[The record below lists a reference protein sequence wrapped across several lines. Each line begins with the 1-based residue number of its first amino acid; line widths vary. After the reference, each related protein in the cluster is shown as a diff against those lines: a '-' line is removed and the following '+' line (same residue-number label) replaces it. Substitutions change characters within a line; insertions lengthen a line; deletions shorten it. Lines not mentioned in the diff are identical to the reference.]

1 MQVTYFNHKA
11 HTADDRWARRGFA
24 HRWWQLYE
32 GDPYWVPP
40 YYPALRRALEPAH
53 NPHLARMSPLHLYLE
68 AVPRPQRG
76 ARRGVDAAAMMSGA
90 LAMER
95 TMAATVALVDPRR
108 TDRTAYL
115 ALLHCANDPHS
126 LDRLLDALIEK
137 LRPHRC
143 ERLVGPVSLS
153 PHLGSGLLQDAWNA
167 LPPLHTPYDPPYL
180 LELVERGMRPLARQ
194 LLYRVEIPQQ
204 PPNLTGPAQIVPLEP
219 ARLATDLLLLLAAA
233 CPATDFPPPDAEE
246 AAFLMR
252 WLRPWP
258 LYGSLASV
266 EEEPVGFVLLQPDLA
281 PLLKRFKGG
290 HRWLRRLL
298 LAWASRR
305 GVQEGRLLFGGVLP
319 AWRGQGI
326 GHQLWQQALTIAR
339 DRGWQRLTIG
349 PVPTRAPARAFLE
362 RQGASPAR
370 SYLLYQ
376 RPM

>member
-1 MQVTYFNHKA
+1 
-11 HTADDRWARRGFA
+11 
-24 HRWWQLYE
+24 
-32 GDPYWVPP
+32 
-40 YYPALRRALEPAH
+40 
-53 NPHLARMSPLHLYLE
+53 
-68 AVPRPQRG
+68 
-76 ARRGVDAAAMMSGA
+76 MMSGA

-95 TMAATVALVDPRR
+95 TMAAAVALVDPRR

-115 ALLHCANDPHS
+115 ALLHCANDAHS

-143 ERLVGPVSLS
+143 ERLVGPVGLS
-153 PHLGSGLLQDAWNA
+153 PYQGSGLLQDAWNA

-204 PPNLTGPAQIVPLEP
+204 PPNPTGPAQIVPLEP
-219 ARLATDLLLLLAAA
+219 ARLATDLLPLLAAA
-233 CPATDFPPPDAEE
+233 VPAIDFPPPDAEE

-258 LYGSLASV
+258 LYGRLARV
-266 EEEPVGFVLLQPDLA
+266 GDVPVGFVLLQPDLA

-290 HRWLRRLL
+290 RGWLRRML
-298 LAWASRR
+298 LALASRR
-305 GVQEGRLLFGGVLP
+305 GTREGRLLFGGVLP
-319 AWRGQGI
+319 QWRGQGI
-326 GHQLWQQALTIAR
+326 GHQLWQQALAIAR
-339 DRGWQRLTIG
+339 GQGWQTLTIG
-349 PVPTRAPARAFLE
+349 PVPTRAGARAFLE